1 MAKQDLNELRK
12 LLAELNTLRVQF
24 NKNPLGENGLGK
36 GLKSVKAMTREIENF
51 KRELADLENGFG
63 GIEESIKNIVRE
75 WKPGFADPTKE
86 ATKSFTKL
94 KSIAS
99 KLSDDI
105 NEISV
110 LNEKQL
116 KDTKSQIQSEIKKI
130 GLIQKELKL
139 KKSRL
144 KVGEKLSEEEET
156 ILANL
161 NSEFKVQEDLLKQT
175 EERLGLEQK
184 INKAMGL
191 TGAAFKG
198 IKGALGK
205 IGIEGKFFDDVE
217 ANMREAAKSG
227 SKMKT
232 AFAGVKGLAKG
243 IGQALSDPLVVITLL
258 VKSVKF
264 LASIFTGMR
273 KSAAEIGAQIG
284 GSGQSIYN
292 QLDKAGNA
300 AGDMYNTTEELK
312 KAYLALNDAAG
323 RNLATDTKRA
333 KTFNEMV
340 QYLGFSVEQAKAFAN
355 ISMVTGDSMGN
366 MNEDMENVVNSL
378 DAATGTSVQM
388 SDVIENISGAS
399 ASTRRSF
406 QGNFKAMVATAH
418 TAARL
423 GVSMDQIAN
432 AARKTLDFQSSIENE
447 MEVEMMLGRS
457 INLEKLRHATL
468 TRDAAT
474 MAEEQRRL
482 VKETMADTAGNQIL
496 LEQTAALLGM
506 SVDEYESIAENIE
519 KESKMTG
526 QQLLQQKKNLAAQK
540 EEAKQSQAFD
550 RSMQAAMNKLKS
562 TLKPLAESIMP
573 HIITGIEKVTAFL
586 GSHMGKVL
594 LSFAGIA
601 AGIGIAKSLAN
612 KFTGGMFERGA
623 TPMNP
628 QYVYNVNESGGGMD
642 LDMSRMIRGNVFKY
656 LGRKGGLSRT
666 LNRTFIKYLGK
677 NKLTKGIQTITNF
690 TGSKL
695 NNPLSKGLNNIL
707 GRITPNS
714 GANLMRNFGTNNMAK
729 INQMAQTGRYA
740 KGTVIDGVNVGGRF
754 MSAQTTSKAAGTA
767 SKFIQPGSKIAQGLS
782 VGSKGLTMAS
792 RVLGKVAAPLAIADL
807 VLGGYT
813 GAQQADMSAEE
824 QKAAG
829 VRVGMG
835 KVEGIAKGVLTGGA
849 ERGSMVSDF
858 VGIEKG
864 SAADDAMGILG
875 AGARGAAI
883 GATIGSII
891 PGIGTAVGAAVGGIV
906 GTVSEGFKVFTDP
919 DSKLR
924 QGVVDFAKS
933 TGETLSNWAGEAKEG
948 FMKFTSAAGDTI
960 SAFAEDATEVASSAW
975 SATKSIASSAWSG
988 TKDLASSAWSGITSF
1003 FARGGVAPGGF
1014 RAFANGGMVTSPTLG
1029 MVGEGGMNEAIVPL
1043 PDGRSIPVQMGGGG
1057 EVATLLKQLIS
1068 IVSQGGDV
1076 YLDGNKVG
1084 QALALGTSR
1093 MG

>member
-24 NKNPLGENGLGK
+24 NKNPLGENGLGM

-110 LNEKQL
+110 LSEKQL
-116 KDTKSQIQSEIKKI
+116 KDTKSQVQVEIKKI
-130 GLIQKELKL
+130 AQIQKELKA
-139 KKSRL
+139 KK
-144 KVGEKLSEEEET
+144 KLSAEEQT
-156 ILANL
+156 ILDNL
-161 NSEFKVQEDLLKQT
+161 NSEFKVQEELLDQADK
-175 EERLGLEQK
+175 RLKLEQK

-217 ANMREAAKSG
+217 KNMREAAKSG

-232 AFAGVKGLAKG
+232 AFAGVKGLAMG
-243 IGQALSDPLVVITLL
+243 IGEALSDPLVIIGLL

-300 AGDMYNTTEELK
+300 AGDMYNTTAELK
-312 KAYLALNDAAG
+312 QAYLALNDAAG
-323 RNLATDTKRA
+323 RNLAVDTKRA

-340 QYLGFSVEQAKAFAN
+340 QYLGFSVEQAKSFAN
-355 ISMVTGDSMGN
+355 ISMVTGESMGD
-366 MNEDMENVVNSL
+366 MNQDMENVVNSL

-388 SDVIENISGAS
+388 SDVIESISGAS
-399 ASTRRSF
+399 AATRRSF

-432 AARKTLDFQSSIENE
+432 AARKTLDFQSSIEDE
-447 MEVEMMLGRS
+447 MSVEMMLGRS

-482 VKETMADTAGNQIL
+482 VKETMADTANNQIL

-506 SVDEYESIAENIE
+506 SVEEYESIAENID

-526 QQLLQQKKNLAAQK
+526 QQILDQKKKLAAQK
-540 EEAKQSQAFD
+540 EEAKESQAFD
-550 RSMQAAMNKLKS
+550 RAMLSAMNSLKS
-562 TLKPLAESIMP
+562 ALKPLAEKIFP
-573 HIITGIEKVTAFL
+573 IIISGVEKVTAFL
-586 GSHMGKVL
+586 GSNMGKIL
-594 LSFAGIA
+594 LGLAGLA
-601 AGIGIAKSLAN
+601 GGIGIGMKLVN
-612 KFTGGMFERGA
+612 KITGGMFERGA
-623 TPMNP
+623 SPMNP
-628 QYVYNVNESGGGMD
+628 EYVYNVNESGGGGDM
-642 LDMSRMIRGNVFKY
+642 LDRVVGRLGKRWVRSMGITKKFSNLVGGKNTYMGRQLRNLSAMFGKRSSFVNQIVKNNATLSRIFPKLSTLNSKLPQDIAMNIGKTLKVDKAGNV
-656 LGRKGGLSRT
+656 
-666 LNRTFIKYLGK
+666 
-677 NKLTKGIQTITNF
+677 
-690 TGSKL
+690 
-695 NNPLSKGLNNIL
+695 LSK
-707 GRITPNS
+707 TS
-714 GANLMRNFGTNNMAK
+714 TAANVTKSTSLLSKAS
-729 INQMAQTGRYA
+729 
-740 KGTVIDGVNVGGRF
+740 TVL
-754 MSAQTTSKAAGTA
+754 TKAAG
-767 SKFIQPGSKIAQGLS
+767 
-782 VGSKGLTMAS
+782 
-792 RVLGKVAAPLAIADL
+792 PLAVLDL
-807 VLGGYT
+807 AIGGYS
-813 GAQQADMSAEE
+813 GYQQSQMSPEE

-829 VRVGMG
+829 V
-835 KVEGIAKGVLTGGA
+835 KEGIGAVEATTYGILTGGA
-849 ERGSMVSDF
+849 EKGSILTDF
-858 VGIEKG
+858 FGGEKG
-864 SAADDAMGILG
+864 SAGDELLGIGTSAARGALG
-875 AGARGAAI
+875 GAAI
-883 GATIGSII
+883 GTMIFPGVGTAIGA
-891 PGIGTAVGAAVGGIV
+891 GIGAIA
-906 GTVSEGFKVFTDP
+906 GTVTEGIKIFTDP
-919 DSKLR
+919 NSSLRKGLSEGLSWMGEKLSSAWE
-924 QGVVDFAKS
+924 GVKEFGSEIFSSISDAASSAWESTKEIASSAYESVKDLGSRAWEGMKDFGSSAWEGVKS
-933 TGETLSNWAGEAKEG
+933 VGSSISSGI
-948 FMKFTSAAGDTI
+948 SAAGDWI
-960 SAFAEDATEVASSAW
+960 SSWFAT
-975 SATKSIASSAWSG
+975 G
-988 TKDLASSAWSGITSF
+988 GI
-1003 FARGGVAPGGF
+1003 APGGF
-1014 RAFANGGMVTSPTLG
+1014 RAFAKGGTVTQPTLG

-1043 PDGRSIPVQMGGGG
+1043 PDGRSIPVQMAGGG